1 MLSPLGCLYFSLDG
15 NVFFVIVPLNMFSML
30 LVYISSPFIAKILR
44 FGLLIF
50 TPDFLQLVFFLFLL
64 CFNEIISFNSF
75 SVPDILS
82 STSSSHIPE
91 GI

>member
-15 NVFFVIVPLNMFSML
+15 NVFCYSSIEQVFYAFSLNL
-30 LVYISSPFIAKILR
+30 ISFIAKILR

-64 CFNEIISFNSF
+64 HFIEIISFNSF
-75 SVPDILS
+75 SVPAILS

>member
-15 NVFFVIVPLNMFSML
+15 KVFVIVLLNMFSVL
-30 LVYISSPFIAKILR
+30 LVYISSPFTAKILR

-50 TPDFLQLVFFLFLL
+50 TPDFLQLGNFMFHL
-64 CFNEIISFNSF
+64 CFIEIISFNSF
-75 SVPDILS
+75 STPDILPP
-82 STSSSHIPE
+82 TSSSQIPE